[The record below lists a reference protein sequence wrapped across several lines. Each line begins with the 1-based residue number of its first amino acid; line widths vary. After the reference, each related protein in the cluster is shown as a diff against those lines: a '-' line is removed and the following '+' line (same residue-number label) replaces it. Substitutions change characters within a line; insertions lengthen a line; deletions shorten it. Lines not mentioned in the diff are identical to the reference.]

1 MKSKTILITHFSD
14 ELFIYAFRT
23 MLHEEH
29 GIVAIDNLEIFLN
42 KVTNDGMGLFSCVQT
57 DENNE
62 IIGLAIA
69 QPIKLSN
76 NHFEESYG
84 YIKVLWVSNKCSI
97 NEYGTKLLELCEK
110 QFSEM
115 QITQFVADLD
125 EVNEELFLNNHYVK
139 NNCFSHNN
147 NPVLCKKEY

>member
-1 MKSKTILITHFSD
+1 MKSKTILITDFSD

-42 KVTNDGMGLFSCVQT
+42 KVTNDGVDLFSCVQT

-84 YIKVLWVSNKCSI
+84 YIKVLWVSTKCSK
-97 NEYGTKLLELCEK
+97 NACGSELLELCEK

-115 QITQFVADLD
+115 HVKQFVADLD
-125 EVNEELFLNNHYVK
+125 EVNEELFLNNHYTK
-139 NNCFSHNN
+139 INCLLHNN